1 MPGWPCRIERE
12 VSSIDLVPTILK
24 LVNEDA
30 PKYLDGIDLGP
41 MVHGEPTQRRILSS
55 DTWRYN
61 GFAKLEV
68 DQSAAFDGAR
78 KFIFD
83 RLTGGIYY
91 ENQAARS
98 QVQTAATLVGYAPFD
113 ALSGSYLLRR
123 KNRLPPG
130 LRGITGAANHPLP
143 VSCPSANSDRR
154 RQPPSA
160 TPPLAQ
166 SPMFPRPDLQSR
178 GFVWNW
184 GVGCCIGRS
193 C

>member
-1 MPGWPCRIERE
+1 M
-12 VSSIDLVPTILK
+12 PTILK

-41 MVHGEPTQRRILSS
+41 MVHGEPTQRRILFS

-78 KFIFD
+78 KFVYD

-98 QVQTAATLVGYAPFD
+98 QVQTAASWSASRPSTLSRAQWSRTSKKPAPSRSPRNNGRRTTLARARGRPRIRNSAPNAPSVD
-113 ALSGSYLLRR
+113 APH
-123 KNRLPPG
+123 LPNPQQF
-130 LRGITGAANHPLP
+130 A
-143 VSCPSANSDRR
+143 
-154 RQPPSA
+154 
-160 TPPLAQ
+160 
-166 SPMFPRPDLQSR
+166 PDLQKSR
-178 GFVWNW
+178 VRLNW